1 MKAKEMADST
11 GRDTVHGA
19 GLLEAL
25 PAWIGDLAQR
35 GLRNLRKGRIGRR
48 MELIETLPLG
58 GKRQLILI
66 ACDGRHFLV
75 GAGADAVSS
84 ITPIPLP
91 DSGARYIQ

>member
-1 MKAKEMADST
+1 
-11 GRDTVHGA
+11 
-19 GLLEAL
+19 
-25 PAWIGDLAQR
+25 
-35 GLRNLRKGRIGRR
+35 

-91 DSGARYIQ
+91 DSGARCIQ